1 MIPFRKIPDKEIAE
15 MAASNQNPGLIVCV
29 NFKFP
34 KIDRIFSIWAR
45 ICSHTLHHITRIKP
59 TTFGV
64 LRDYCFNDYMLQE
77 LLATKILSHSGS
89 MGIESIDYYDAEEMS
104 FDTLKLLFRLANVL
118 TTSNFPAEYVTSAE
132 GAITTPCYFGP
143 VTVPQ
148 LLAER
153 GHVYNGAFVADVTAT
168 VLGITGKLTIIEPSM
183 AFMKAAIERRLV
195 ATDCDFTA
203 EVGETSISVNH
214 TRTFGRKS
222 SNSFSAEELDNV
234 LREVLPFDRD
244 FFNVWNGKVKSDD
257 NPLKEI
263 NEAILKSCERQ
274 PATVIPDGA
283 KVALQEIQT
292 LFIEGIE
299 SATKD
304 ILDSAHV
311 QLIAMQ
317 KSDLQRRVQE
327 PLRAA
332 VQRLEEIREAFN
344 LSCLDGLIH
353 CGITELTGAREKRF
367 FARKFQLFMKQ
378 YVEGLIANDPQ
389 RPKFPWDEIINLWER
404 SDLALANEK
413 TADWKVGLEQHYK
426 VTHPEDA
433 GLLLPDGGE
442 YKFGEGLAHLYT
454 EIPKIAEDGPYP
466 VSKAEYDRL
475 KASEPLQSAFVP
487 LNIYGDGNGSYKKFP
502 DINSLDSDTLRN
514 VLDKMVSNPIAQA
527 VNEGLVSPSKI
538 AETVAHLGYQTD
550 MDASIF
556 SADGSKGVIAGVL
569 DDSTLPVD
577 ADGNRAFIL
586 SDGVV
591 PRRPTANC
599 NHIQIR
605 TQNDRTFELP
615 LSVKTEVKRVYDV
628 LVKDLDTLTKTLAN
642 LESREAKE
650 TNETEQRILG
660 KLRTQPYERVVFC
673 LSALRDAHGLKCF
686 DSLIAYAN
694 DALSGDNTGML
705 MDRMLG
711 FFIDIFVNKIGP
723 NYYPCTN
730 QLNNAALARL
740 DPVAIMESFHQQA
753 LICSK

>member
-1 MIPFRKIPDKEIAE
+1 MIPFRKIPDTEIAE

-45 ICSHTLHHITRIKP
+45 ICSHTLHHITRNKP

-132 GAITTPCYFGP
+132 DAIATPSYFGP

-168 VLGITGKLTIIEPSM
+168 ILGINGKLTIIEPSM

-195 ATDCDFTA
+195 ATDCNFTA
-203 EVGETSISVNH
+203 EIGEVAIAINH

-222 SNSFSAEELDNV
+222 SKSFSAEELDNV
-234 LREVLPFDRD
+234 LREVLPFDRN
-244 FFNVWNGKVKSDD
+244 FFNVWNGEVKADD

-263 NEAILKSCERQ
+263 GEATLGSCEKQ
-274 PATVIPDGA
+274 AVFEIPQDA

-292 LFIEGIE
+292 LFIEDIE

-304 ILDSAHV
+304 VLDSAHV
-311 QLIAMQ
+311 QLTAMQ

-327 PLRAA
+327 PLRQT
-332 VQRLEEIREAFN
+332 VRRLEEIREAFN
-344 LSCLDGLIH
+344 LPCLDDLIQ
-353 CGITELTGAREKRF
+353 CGITELTGAREEHF
-367 FARKFQLFMKQ
+367 FARKLQLFMM
-378 YVEGLIANDPQ
+378 
-389 RPKFPWDEIINLWER
+389 
-404 SDLALANEK
+404 
-413 TADWKVGLEQHYK
+413 QHS
-426 VTHPEDA
+426 
-433 GLLLPDGGE
+433 DGGKH
-442 YKFGEGLAHLYT
+442 KFGEGLDSLYT
-454 EIPKIAEDGPYP
+454 KIPTIIEDEPYP
-466 VSKAEYDRL
+466 VSQEEYDRL
-475 KASEPLQSAFVP
+475 KASEALQSDPTPVSIDSDVP
-487 LNIYGDGNGSYKKFP
+487 INIYGDVNDSYKQFP
-502 DINSLDSDTLRN
+502 DINGPGATTLRK
-514 VLDKMVSNPIAQA
+514 VLDKMVTNPIAQA
-527 VNEGLVSPSKI
+527 VNEGLMSPSEF

-556 SADGSKGVIAGVL
+556 STEVSKGVIASVL

-577 ADGNRAFIL
+577 ADGNRAFVL

-615 LSVKTEVKRVYDV
+615 LSVKTEVKRVYNV

-650 TNETEQRILG
+650 TNETEDRILA
-660 KLRTQPYERVVFC
+660 KLRTQPYERVAFC

-694 DALSGDNTGML
+694 GALSGDNTGML

-711 FFIDIFVNKIGP
+711 FFIDIFVNEIGP
-723 NYYPCTN
+723 NYYPYTN
-730 QLNNAALARL
+730 HLNNAALARL
-740 DPVAIMESFHQQA
+740 GPIAIMESFRQQA
-753 LICSK
+753 LIRSK

>member
-234 LREVLPFDRD
+234 LREVLP
-244 FFNVWNGKVKSDD
+244 
-257 NPLKEI
+257 
-263 NEAILKSCERQ
+263 
-274 PATVIPDGA
+274 
-283 KVALQEIQT
+283 
-292 LFIEGIE
+292 
-299 SATKD
+299 
-304 ILDSAHV
+304 
-311 QLIAMQ
+311 
-317 KSDLQRRVQE
+317 
-327 PLRAA
+327 
-332 VQRLEEIREAFN
+332 
-344 LSCLDGLIH
+344 
-353 CGITELTGAREKRF
+353 
-367 FARKFQLFMKQ
+367 
-378 YVEGLIANDPQ
+378 
-389 RPKFPWDEIINLWER
+389 
-404 SDLALANEK
+404 
-413 TADWKVGLEQHYK
+413 
-426 VTHPEDA
+426 
-433 GLLLPDGGE
+433 GE

>member
-1 MIPFRKIPDKEIAE
+1 MIPFRKIPDTEIAE

-34 KIDRIFSIWAR
+34 KIDRTFSIWAR

-59 TTFGV
+59 TTFAV

-104 FDTLKLLFRLANVL
+104 FDTIKLLFRLANVL

-132 GAITTPCYFGP
+132 DAITTPSYFGP

-153 GHVYNGAFVADVTAT
+153 GHVYNGAFVADVTT
-168 VLGITGKLTIIEPSM
+168 TILGINGKLTIIEPSM

-195 ATDCDFTA
+195 ATDCNFTA
-203 EVGETSISVNH
+203 EIGEAVIAINH

-222 SNSFSAEELDNV
+222 SNSFSAEDLDNV
-234 LREVLPFDRD
+234 LREVLPFDRE
-244 FFNVWNGKVKSDD
+244 FFNVWNGEVRADD

-263 NEAILKSCERQ
+263 GEAIE
-274 PATVIPDGA
+274 IPDGA

-304 ILDSAHV
+304 VLDSAHA
-311 QLIAMQ
+311 QLTAMQ

-344 LSCLDGLIH
+344 LSCLDVLIQ

-378 YVEGLIANDPQ
+378 
-389 RPKFPWDEIINLWER
+389 
-404 SDLALANEK
+404 
-413 TADWKVGLEQHYK
+413 HYT
-426 VTHPEDA
+426 VTRPEDA
-433 GLLLPDGGE
+433 SLLLPD
-442 YKFGEGLAHLYT
+442 
-454 EIPKIAEDGPYP
+454 
-466 VSKAEYDRL
+466 V
-475 KASEPLQSAFVP
+475 
-487 LNIYGDGNGSYKKFP
+487 
-502 DINSLDSDTLRN
+502 DSPGATTLRK
-514 VLDKMVSNPIAQA
+514 VLDKMVTNPIAQA
-527 VNEGLVSPSKI
+527 VNEGLISPSEF

-556 SADGSKGVIAGVL
+556 STEVSKGVIVSVL

-577 ADGNRAFIL
+577 ADGKRAVVL
-586 SDGVV
+586 NDVDV

-615 LSVKTEVKRVYDV
+615 LSVKTEVKRVYNV

-660 KLRTQPYERVVFC
+660 KLRTQPYERVAFC
-673 LSALRDAHGLKCF
+673 LSALRDVHGLKCF

-694 DALSGDNTGML
+694 EALSGDNTGML

-723 NYYPCTN
+723 NYYPYTN
-730 QLNNAALARL
+730 RLNNAALARL
-740 DPVAIMESFHQQA
+740 DPVAIMESFHQQT
-753 LICSK
+753 LIRSK